1 MSTGIVETPEN
12 QQRKQDR
19 STIDEEQDRTRRH
32 GGAQVRQSFKAPS
45 LRLVAM
51 EQRAS
56 QEFLAFMATAARL
69 RRMSQ
74 GDGHPVMVLPPF
86 GADDTYS
93 APLRW
98 VLHGQGYSVHGWR
111 QGTNRHR
118 TAKIVEGLPRCA
130 VRTAHAGAA
139 KVSLIGHSDG
149 GNWARELAREFP
161 WAVRQVITLGSPFR
175 LRPGDSTCA
184 DSLAERILGEQI
196 PPPPAALIDEDDRP
210 PIPVA
215 VTAIY
220 TRTDGVAA
228 WEAGLE
234 SEGPRRENIEVVGSH
249 CGLGY
254 NVAAIIAIA
263 DRLAQPEEC
272 WQPFWPSPSLRH
284 LFPKP
289 VYWQT
294 HRWSDPGVSALS

>member
-12 QQRKQDR
+12 QQQKHDD
-19 STIDEEQDRTRRH
+19 STTNEEYDRTRRH
-32 GGAQVRQSFKAPS
+32 GEAQVRRSFKAPS
-45 LRLVAM
+45 VRLAAM

-56 QEFLAFMATAARL
+56 QEFLVFMATAAKL
-69 RRMSQ
+69 RRMAR

-86 GADDTYS
+86 AADDTYS

-98 VLHGQGYSVHGWR
+98 VLDGQGYSVHGWR

-118 TAKIVEGLPRCA
+118 TAKIVEGLPRWLSELHE
-130 VRTAHAGAA
+130 RGGA
-139 KVSLIGHSDG
+139 KVSLIGHSGG

-161 WAVRQVITLGSPFR
+161 SAIRQVITLGSPFR
-175 LRPGDSTCA
+175 LRPGDTTHA
-184 DSLAERILGEQI
+184 DTMAERLLGEQV
-196 PPPPAALIDEDDRP
+196 PPPLAALIDEDDRP

-228 WEAGLE
+228 WQAGLE

-263 DRLAQPEEC
+263 DRLAQPEEY
-272 WQPFWPSPSLRH
+272 WQPFCPPPTIRH

-289 VYWQT
+289 VYWQA
-294 HRWSDPGVSALS
+294 GSAVG

>member
-1 MSTGIVETPEN
+1 MSTGIVETPAN
-12 QQRKQDR
+12 QQHKEDG
-19 STIDEEQDRTRRH
+19 SAIDEEQDRTRRY
-32 GGAQVRQSFKAPS
+32 GEAQVRPSFTAPS
-45 LRLVAM
+45 FRLAAM

-69 RRMSQ
+69 RRMGR

-118 TAKIVEGLPRCA
+118 TAKIVEGLPRWLSELHE
-130 VRTAHAGAA
+130 RRGA
-139 KVSLIGHSDG
+139 KVSLIGHSGG

-161 WAVRQVITLGSPFR
+161 LAVRQVITLGSPFR
-175 LRPGDSTCA
+175 LRPGDTTHA
-184 DSLAERILGEQI
+184 DTMAERILGEQI

-228 WEAGLE
+228 WQAGLE

-263 DRLAQPEEC
+263 DRLAQPEEH
-272 WQPFWPSPSLRH
+272 WQPFCPSPPIRH

-294 HRWSDPGVSALS
+294 LSPVR